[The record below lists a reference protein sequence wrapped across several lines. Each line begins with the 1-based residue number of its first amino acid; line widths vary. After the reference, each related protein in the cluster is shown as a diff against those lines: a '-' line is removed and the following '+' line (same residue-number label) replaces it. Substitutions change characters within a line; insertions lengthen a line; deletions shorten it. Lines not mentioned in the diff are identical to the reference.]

1 MSEPQPTAVVA
12 TISGKD
18 LLDKFDQLTA
28 SVYELG
34 RKLDDVPAHVAD
46 LEDRM
51 RQQEARRCVTWGQL
65 GAVLTLLI
73 AALTVVA
80 AFLGHAG

>member
-1 MSEPQPTAVVA
+1 VSQPPANIVA

-28 SVYELG
+28 SVNELA

-51 RQQEARRCVTWGQL
+51 RRQEARRCVSWGQL

-73 AALTVVA
+73 AAATLVA
-80 AFLGHAG
+80 AFMGHAG